1 MSIRKVKQTMSLFFV
16 AFGIVLLAAMLS
28 YAQESG
34 LGYSEA
40 PFALIENATAATGN
54 TPLEAI
60 RSASADE
67 GEIVEDNLVEQGNY
81 SFSTVTFNYIGISA
95 VTQKVKNRWQFVCR
109 AGGLMQPE
117 ELIERCGVPADTAQS
132 LYANFLEALS
142 KDATR

>member
-1 MSIRKVKQTMSLFFV
+1 MITNKMRRVLSL
-16 AFGIVLLAAMLS
+16 AFLGLGLSLLLGIAS

-40 PFALIENATAATGN
+40 PFTLINNATEAQGD

-60 RSASADE
+60 QASSADA
-67 GEIVEDNLVEQGNY
+67 GEITEETVVEQGDY
-81 SFSTVTFNYIGISA
+81 ALSTVIFNYIGVSA
-95 VTQKVKNRWQFVCR
+95 VTKQVDNNWQFVCR

-117 ELIERCGVPADTAQS
+117 ELIERCGIPAATAET

-142 KDATR
+142 SNE

>member
-1 MSIRKVKQTMSLFFV
+1 MITNKMRRVVAQILLGLGLSLLLGV
-16 AFGIVLLAAMLS
+16 AS

-40 PFALIENATAATGN
+40 PFTLIENATEALGD

-60 RSASADE
+60 QAASADE
-67 GEIVEDNLVEQGNY
+67 GEITEETLVEQGDY
-81 SFSTVTFNYIGISA
+81 ALSTVLFNYIGVSA
-95 VTQKVKNRWQFVCR
+95 VTKQVNNDWQFVCR

-117 ELIERCGVPADTAQS
+117 EITERCGVPAATAEA

-142 KDATR
+142 GQ